1 TTTIEAMLSR
11 LPEEFTAL
19 VFRTKRGEVEFREA
33 TRVQPYYRPSVDW
46 EYVESLL
53 EAAMK

>member
-1 TTTIEAMLSR
+1 MLSR